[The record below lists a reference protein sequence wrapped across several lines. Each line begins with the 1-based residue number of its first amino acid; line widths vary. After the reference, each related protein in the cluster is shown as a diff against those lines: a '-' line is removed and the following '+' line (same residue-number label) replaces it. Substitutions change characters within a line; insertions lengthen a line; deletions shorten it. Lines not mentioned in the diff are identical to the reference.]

1 MSYSF
6 EFEIENPKLISVN
19 EQYMH
24 PVRKTKNGRY
34 VSYFAPSPYL
44 KEVQKF
50 YKDVL
55 SEKIP
60 DEDIEK
66 LKETI
71 STKDDGVELTIIVG
85 LPRSDILEY
94 DASNFIK
101 ALEDCIVSRTKI
113 DDSRHFKVSI
123 EKRNYESEDNRWIV
137 KVVMSSMKILNY

>member
-123 EKRNYESEDNRWIV
+123 EKRSYDSEDNRWIV
-137 KVVMSSMKILNY
+137 KVVMSSMKILDY